1 MPRVHSSTKKK
12 VEKMVKLTVLTSE
25 LSSKHAE
32 DARRYAD
39 IAKKT
44 LAKIYVVLRESYPT
58 DSCSSESDSPLTRK

>member
-12 VEKMVKLTVLTSE
+12 VEKMVKLTILTSD

-58 DSCSSESDSPLTRK
+58 ESDSPLTHNPQKN